1 MAQKTFVFPG
11 FESSVDYTAIN
22 DEGMS
27 EPFRKESITLAEL
40 NKELEEELFE
50 SSDGSQGTCC
60 VPLLDHRRQ
69 LVRFL
74 GFTASS
80 HYNGVPLSQSLVPR
94 MTRLFP
100 WALFTV
106 LSWIAVIVL
115 FLLKMNSY
123 AYMVLPLAT
132 INMIFS
138 LITVVWSV
146 SVTRAARDFRHVPE
160 DERV

>member
-80 HYNGVPLSQSLVPR
+80 QLQWRSFITITRSKNDTSFSMGVVYSS
-94 MTRLFP
+94 
-100 WALFTV
+100 
-106 LSWIAVIVL
+106 
-115 FLLKMNSY
+115 
-123 AYMVLPLAT
+123 
-132 INMIFS
+132 
-138 LITVVWSV
+138 
-146 SVTRAARDFRHVPE
+146 
-160 DERV
+160 